1 MCVSE
6 CVDLCLS
13 VHLSV
18 TVFDCMNMC
27 VCMCVTA
34 RVGLEDSGLVEQKGG
49 EVRVY
54 LMKFHTSHAL
64 CRRGT

>member
-1 MCVSE
+1 MSEYLCVFNLTVLLCLCVCLRVFE

-13 VHLSV
+13 VHLSA

-34 RVGLEDSGLVEQKGG
+34 RVGLEDSGLAE
-49 EVRVY
+49 
-54 LMKFHTSHAL
+54 
-64 CRRGT
+64 